1 MTVHLV
7 GAGPGDV
14 DLLTLRAARLLGRA
28 DVLIYD
34 RLVGAEIFDIVA
46 PWAELIDVGKDPNG
60 KSVPQDEIN
69 RILVEKGLDHGC
81 VVRLKGGDPYVFGR
95 GGEEALALAA
105 AGVRCAV
112 VPGITSA
119 IAGPAAAGI
128 PVTHRGTS
136 SGFTVLT
143 GFQNPNN
150 AQRLD
155 WDAVARLGTTL
166 VILMG
171 ASRARTVR
179 QRLIDCGAPRDTPVA
194 VITRATTS
202 DQRSVRSTLAELG
215 NDEIENPSI
224 IVVGQAAALELA
236 AIERETAHIQHPI
249 LVPTMS
255 VSDNQEQGELP
266 WQ

>member
-7 GAGPGDV
+7 GAGPGEV

-28 DVLIYD
+28 DVVVYD
-34 RLVGAEIFDIVA
+34 RLVGEEIFDMIA
-46 PWAELIDVGKDPNG
+46 PWAELIDVGKDPYG

-69 RILVEKGLDHGC
+69 RILIEKGQQHQC

-95 GGEEALALAA
+95 GGEEAIALQG
-105 AGVRCAV
+105 AGITCQV

-119 IAGPAAAGI
+119 LAGPAAAGI

-136 SGFTVLT
+136 SGFTVIT
-143 GFQNPNN
+143 GFQNPKNT
-150 AQRLD
+150 QRLD

-171 ASRARTVR
+171 ASRAAVIR
-179 QRLIDCGAPRDTPVA
+179 QRLLDGGAPADTPVA
-194 VITRATTS
+194 IITRATTPS
-202 DQRSVRSTLAELG
+202 QKSARLTLAQLG
-215 NDEIENPSI
+215 STPVENPSI
-224 IVVGQAAALELA
+224 IVVGPAAALELA
-236 AIERETAHIQHPI
+236 AIEQETESLEHPI
-249 LVPTMS
+249 LIPSTTFS
-255 VSDNQEQGELP
+255 NDGEQGELP